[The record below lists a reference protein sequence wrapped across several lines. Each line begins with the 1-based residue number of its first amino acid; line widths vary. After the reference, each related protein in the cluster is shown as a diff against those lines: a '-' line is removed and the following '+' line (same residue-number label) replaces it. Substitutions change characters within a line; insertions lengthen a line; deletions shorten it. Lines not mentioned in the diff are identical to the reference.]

1 MHDSLCKRNMA
12 VCVDFCGMFFKI
24 PEAYILILVCIWE
37 VHSKLD
43 VALLTTIIICFS
55 SFTFLVLPHPHP
67 TPLPSLIISKLISN
81 TEHFLITHLPQFLFY
96 AMLLNAKALD
106 RARDDLIYSKALAQP
121 CVITVYCS
129 PSFIS
134 IENFIIIECCY
145 YSNMCFCLLFFPPNI
160 ALFFF

>member
-1 MHDSLCKRNMA
+1 MA

-134 IENFIIIECCY
+134 VKNFIIIQCCY